1 MKKEM
6 ILVIGL
12 LSLFATVS
20 LISVIR
26 SWPREPEIEY
36 VQVEK
41 TVEVEKPV
49 EVIKEVPVETTVY
62 VDKEVV
68 VEKEV
73 EVPAEV
79 EKTVY
84 VDRPIEKVVEKEV
97 KVEVPVEKI
106 VEVEKTVY
114 VEKSQVDL
122 NGIEV
127 VKLDDN
133 LYEFEFTAT
142 QCINDPSQIKKIF
155 ELNDL
160 RFYNSAFQCGE
171 LISKP
176 GYIIKDIL
184 FANPDQMA
192 APTVLDNDY
201 NKILSA
207 SSNFYSIKYEYS
219 NLNKEQIHISF
230 NTYSNY
236 YNASFN
242 TYSNYYSAKVLRIVF
257 AINNETYTRPTVD
270 QAIYGYAGLQVNNS
284 DCIYKR
290 GYIGETVTSEELENF
305 VLSLYPNCKI
315 TAKNYSTFTAT
326 YTTQQFTTR
335 KIWIERIS

>member
-1 MKKEM
+1 MKSVKAELFL
-6 ILVIGL
+6 IIGL
-12 LSLFATVS
+12 LFAFAAVS
-20 LISVIR
+20 FVSVIKSR
-26 SWPREPEIEY
+26 PREPEIEY

-41 TVEVEKPV
+41 PV
-49 EVIKEVPVETTVY
+49 EVIKEV
-62 VDKEVV
+62 EVV
-68 VEKEV
+68 KEV
-73 EVPAEV
+73 EVEKKVQVAVPVEV
-79 EKTVY
+79 V
-84 VDRPIEKVVEKEV
+84 KEV
-97 KVEVPVEKI
+97 KIGYPVEVEKI
-106 VEVEKTVY
+106 VEKEVY

-122 NGIEV
+122 NGVEV

-142 QCINDPSQIKKIF
+142 QCKNNPSQIKKIF
-155 ELNDL
+155 ELNGVS
-160 RFYNSAFQCGE
+160 FYNSAFQCGE

-230 NTYSNY
+230 NK
-236 YNASFN
+236 
-242 TYSNYYSAKVLRIVF
+242 YSNYYSAKVLRIVF

-270 QAIYGYAGLQVNNS
+270 QTIYGYAGLQVNNS

-315 TAKNYSTFTAT
+315 VAKEYSKFTTT
-326 YTTQQFTTR
+326 YSADKFTTR
-335 KIWIERIS
+335 KIWIEKE